1 MVKPDLDL
9 WTGTDPIF
17 RVFPLL
23 SKCLKLQKLC
33 SESPESTQHQI
44 IHLPDFPGGT
54 ESFELCA
61 KFCYGIKITISA
73 HNIVSARCAAE
84 RLQMTENV
92 EKGNLVYKLDAFFNS
107 CILNGWKDSI
117 VTLQTTK
124 CFQLWSEELG
134 ITSRCIE
141 AIASKVIS
149 NPLKVNLSRNYPKQ
163 ETDKDDISGWWGE
176 DLSELGI
183 DLYWRTM
190 IVVKSCDKVSA
201 KLVGDALRIY
211 ASKWLQNVSKNLE
224 NDQNSRLLLESVVS
238 LLPIERTAVSCSFL
252 SKLLKAAN
260 ILGASSSSRAELA
273 QRIGTQLDEA
283 TVQDLLIPSCS
294 CSCSLNV
301 MMTYDVEVV
310 LTILEHFMLQSQSP
324 LTSPPRV
331 KGRFER
337 WHRRSRSENNVDFE
351 VQESRCSSTFHSSKI
366 KVAKF
371 VDGYLKEISKD
382 VNMPLSKFFALVE
395 VVPDFARL
403 DHDDLYNA
411 IDNYLKVN

>member
-1 MVKPDLDL
+1 MPNL
-9 WTGTDPIF
+9 
-17 RVFPLL
+17 R
-23 SKCLKLQKLC
+23 
-33 SESPESTQHQI
+33 
-44 IHLPDFPGGT
+44 GT

-73 HNIVSARCAAE
+73 HNIVSARCAS
-84 RLQMTENV
+84 RTPSNDRTRR
-92 EKGNLVYKLDAFFNS
+92 KRNLVYKLDAFFNS

-124 CFQLWSEELG
+124 SFQLWSEEAG
-134 ITSRCIE
+134 ITSCLIE

-149 NPLKVNLSRNYPKQ
+149 NPLKVNLSRNYSKQ
-163 ETDKDDISGWWGE
+163 ETDKDDISGWWG
-176 DLSELGI
+176 
-183 DLYWRTM
+183 
-190 IVVKSCDKVSA
+190 
-201 KLVGDALRIY
+201 DALRIY
-211 ASKWLQNVSKNLE
+211 ASKRLQNVSKNLE

-238 LLPIERTAVSCSFL
+238 LLPTERSVVSCSFL
-252 SKLLKAAN
+252 LKLLKAAN

-273 QRIGTQLDEA
+273 QRIATQLDEA

-294 CSCSLNV
+294 CSSNNM

-324 LTSPPRV
+324 RARHV
-331 KGRFER
+331 
-337 WHRRSRSENNVDFE
+337 SRGDSSGIEGQDLKIMLIL
-351 VQESRCSSTFHSSKI
+351 RCK
-366 KVAKF
+366 KF
-371 VDGYLKEISKD
+371 T
-382 VNMPLSKFFALVE
+382 ALVE

>member
-1 MVKPDLDL
+1 
-9 WTGTDPIF
+9 
-17 RVFPLL
+17 
-23 SKCLKLQKLC
+23 
-33 SESPESTQHQI
+33 
-44 IHLPDFPGGT
+44 
-54 ESFELCA
+54 
-61 KFCYGIKITISA
+61 
-73 HNIVSARCAAE
+73 
-84 RLQMTENV
+84 MTENV

-124 CFQLWSEELG
+124 CFQLWSEESG
-134 ITSRCIE
+134 ITSCLIE

-149 NPLKVNLSRNYPKQ
+149 NPLKVNLSRNYSKQ

-224 NDQNSRLLLESVVS
+224 NDRNSRLLLESVVS
-238 LLPIERTAVSCSFL
+238 LLPIERTAVSCSYL

-273 QRIGTQLDEA
+273 QRIATQLDEA
-283 TVQDLLIPSCS
+283 AVQDLLIPSCS
-294 CSCSLNV
+294 CSCSSNN
-301 MMTYDVEVV
+301 MMAYDVEVV

-324 LTSPPRV
+324 PTSPPRV

-337 WHRRSRSENNVDFE
+337 HRRSRSENNVDFE
-351 VQESRCSSTFHSSKI
+351 VQESRRCSSIFHSSKI
-366 KVAKF
+366 KVAKL

-382 VNMPLSKFFALVE
+382 VNLPLSKFTALVE

-411 IDNYLKVN
+411 IDNYLKSKLSF